1 MAEFL
6 TMTSGGFPYGL
17 NWSKNPEAISDGE
30 LVQAENCEYDHA
42 DGSLRTVPGIK
53 IKLDV
58 GMNVDTLFWD
68 HRHSVFYFSSGTNL
82 YRTSDLATYALLG
95 PLSGASRPIYCMY
108 GDVCLIASGGLLQAV
123 SGGNSIQ
130 TIMGGPPVSHYVTS
144 RTGRA
149 LAFSQ
154 ASDVLNYS
162 AIGDYTGWTNKPTD
176 TSSAQFVNIGY
187 KDPGNIMS
195 IDFLSKVIMV
205 YKDGGRAYKIV
216 GEPQDGSSFAVE
228 PVSQTASCL
237 SLGGTVSVDDKSYYL
252 GQAGLMSFQPV
263 NTYGN
268 VAPFEEG
275 LNINAW
281 IAKNIDSNCHLWHV
295 QSKKQIWLKTQND
308 KRIYIYHYISRYSDG
323 RGAFTARQFTNQIN
337 DVCSVGETVYVACGN
352 KIGVLDSSADT
363 DDGVQIQT
371 AITGNNKLTQKHSI
385 LVMNRNFVSYNI
397 IDGYGTIQCGKKPKN
412 VSFSASSPDIYGN
425 MTDVYGD
432 VNSIYADSYT
442 RSYKVG
448 GGSNKSVQLSILVQK
463 GAISVRQFDYQYLE
477 V

>member
-1 MAEFL
+1 MAQFA
-6 TMTSGGFPYGL
+6 TMSSGGFPYGL
-17 NWSKNPEAISDGE
+17 NWSKNPEAIADGE
-30 LVQAENCEYDHA
+30 LVQAEQCEYDHA
-42 DGSLRTVPGIK
+42 DGSLRTVPGIT
-53 IKLDV
+53 IKMDF
-58 GMNVDTLFWD
+58 GASVDTLFWD
-68 HRHSVFYFSSGTNL
+68 NRHKVFYFSSGTAL
-82 YRTSDLATYALLG
+82 YKTTDFTSFTALGSLA
-95 PLSGASRPIYCMY
+95 GASKPVYCMY
-108 GDVCLIASGGLLQAV
+108 GDVCLVASGGKLQSI
-123 SGGNSIQ
+123 SGGSTLSTLAGSPAVN
-130 TIMGGPPVSHYVTS
+130 HYVTS
-144 RTGRA
+144 RIGRVISYA
-149 LAFSQ
+149 LN
-154 ASDVLNYS
+154 SDQLNYS
-162 AIGDYTGWTNKPTD
+162 AIGDYTAWTNIAAD
-176 TSSAQFVNIGY
+176 SSSAQFVNVGY
-187 KDPGNIMS
+187 KDPGNIIS

-205 YKDGGRAYKIV
+205 YKEGGRAYKIV
-216 GEPQDGSSFAVE
+216 GEPQDSSYSLE

-237 SLGGTVSVDDKSYYL
+237 SLNGTVSVDDKSYYI
-252 GQAGLMSFQPV
+252 GQAGFMSFQPV

-281 IAKNIDSNCHLWHV
+281 IAKNIDSNCQVWHV
-295 QSKKQIWLKTQND
+295 QPKKQIWIKTQND
-308 KRIYIYHYISRYSDG
+308 KRIYIYHYIPRYSDG

-337 DVCSVGETVYVACGN
+337 DVCSVGGTVYAACGN
-352 KIGVLDSSADT
+352 KICVLDSSADT

-412 VSFSASSPDIYGN
+412 VSFTASSPDIYGN